1 MKINYN
7 GNVYQFWTYKKTDI
21 VLSTNISSLRILV
34 TIESL
39 KGISNPKKFQITMIS
54 FVFLIHKI

>member
-1 MKINYN
+1 ME
-7 GNVYQFWTYKKTDI
+7 NVHQFWTYKETDI

-34 TIESL
+34 AIESL